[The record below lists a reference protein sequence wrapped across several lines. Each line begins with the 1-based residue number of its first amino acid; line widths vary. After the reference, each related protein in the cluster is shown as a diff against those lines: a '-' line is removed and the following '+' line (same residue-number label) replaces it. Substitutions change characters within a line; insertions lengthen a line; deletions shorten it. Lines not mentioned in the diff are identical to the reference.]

1 MTSPRLSRASR
12 ARLTLAAAALVAI
25 LAVAWLARGS
35 GAQETELPS
44 VSADSV
50 SEDFMKTPAGET
62 IVGGEEKDIVLP
74 NKVHIQAGKDDVVQ
88 VGEDVVIE
96 RGQHVLGHVLAFGGN
111 VTVRGIVDDDVVAMG
126 GDVNIEDGA
135 QVRGDAV
142 SVGGRVT
149 RGNGAT
155 ILGSTVSVGSIPKAM
170 FSFQALN
177 LVGHGVKFLSDLF
190 SLLFMAF
197 LTWLVIALTKLRTAR
212 VVAGIERAPGA
223 SIGWGLLALLAVGPA
238 TIAVGLVAVLLVVT
252 IIGIPVAAVALLG
265 YIVGLVALFLWG
277 AVVGNA
283 ALGGWVVRRLY
294 PRLGEPT
301 LLRNAL
307 VGLMT
312 VSAPGLLGH
321 LFLAFGPI
329 VSPAT
334 LLGGALGGFGKL
346 LCLGA
351 VIAGVGGILR
361 ARAGQPAPLPGPFP
375 SAPMPPRVT
384 TTPPAIPGTGAPEAA
399 PPTA

>member
-1 MTSPRLSRASR
+1 MNTPRL
-12 ARLTLAAAALVAI
+12 RLALAAAAVVAV
-25 LAVAWLARGS
+25 LAMAWLVRGS
-35 GAQETELPS
+35 TAQETELPS

-50 SEDFMKTPAGET
+50 SQDFMKGPDSET
-62 IVGGEEKDIVLP
+62 VVGGEERDIVLP

-96 RGQHVLGHVLAFGGN
+96 RGQHVLGHVLALGGT

-149 RGNGAT
+149 RGNAAT
-155 ILGSTVSVGSIPKAM
+155 ILGSTVSVGSIPKEL

-177 LVGHGVKFLSDLF
+177 LVGHGVKFLSSLF
-190 SLLFMAF
+190 SLIFSAL
-197 LTWLVIALTKLRTAR
+197 LSWLVISLFRQRTAR

-223 SIGWGLLALLAVGPA
+223 SIGWGLLALIAVAPA
-238 TIAVGLVAVLLVVT
+238 TIAVALVAVLLVVT
-252 IIGIPVAAVALLG
+252 IIGIPVAVVVLLG
-265 YIVGLVALFLWG
+265 YIVGLVALFIWG

-283 ALGGWVVRRLY
+283 ALGGWVVRRLS

-301 LLRNAL
+301 LLRNAI
-307 VGLMT
+307 VGLVA
-312 VSAPGLLGH
+312 VSLPGMLGH
-321 LFLAFGPI
+321 LFGVFGVFTPF
-329 VSPAT
+329 SM
-334 LLGGALGGFGKL
+334 LGGMLEGLGKL
-346 LCLGA
+346 LCICV
-351 VIAGVGGILR
+351 VITGVGGILR
-361 ARAGQPAPLPGPFP
+361 ARAGQPAPLPGPFS
-375 SAPMPPRVT
+375 SAPMPPHVT